1 MHNTSSLSLFFFH
14 LWALSAVQ
22 QSIVRKMQSY
32 ILIFYKFSTP
42 EQLWGKKKVYI
53 VQRSRKKGGR
63 KRGIIS
69 HLEKLNI

>member
-42 EQLWGKKKVYI
+42 EQLWGKKKSLYSTA
-53 VQRSRKKGGR
+53 QQEKGG
-63 KRGIIS
+63 KKTGH
-69 HLEKLNI
+69 HLAS